1 MRFLGDCCL
10 LINYNLI
17 DRYLLKFFSLIN
29 TSLIINAHLLTVITN
44 FHLPNIILEAQI
56 LHQGNQR
63 LDDGFSFLV
72 MMRLARYSFDL
83 LCSVL
88 FLATTFIWLLYECW
102 YVFAIF
108 ARRRYLLLIVVRY
121 RKSLFYKCVS
131 SAIYETRLAVF
142 VLTNWWRSHYGM
154 ALFVTLKGL
163 LNAR

>member
-1 MRFLGDCCL
+1 M

-17 DRYLLKFFSLIN
+17 DRYLLRFFSLIN

-72 MMRLARYSFDL
+72 MIRLARDSFDL

-88 FLATTFIWLLYECW
+88 FLATTFI
-102 YVFAIF
+102 
-108 ARRRYLLLIVVRY
+108 
-121 RKSLFYKCVS
+121 
-131 SAIYETRLAVF
+131 
-142 VLTNWWRSHYGM
+142 
-154 ALFVTLKGL
+154 
-163 LNAR
+163 